1 MSAAVLDLVRDSS
14 LTKGLDDSEAR
25 MLIEAL
31 AIAIEHE
38 PAQAVHLKMR
48 GRLIVHLV
56 MLWAAGKFGS
66 VAQLAAVNQIH
77 ECLPTPSVSTEEF
90 MERMIVTCLK

>member
-1 MSAAVLDLVRDSS
+1 MSAAVLELVRDSS
-14 LTKGLDDSEAR
+14 LTEGLDDSEAR

-31 AIAIEHE
+31 AVAIDHE
-38 PAQAVHLKMR
+38 PAQAGHLKMR

-56 MLWAAGKFGS
+56 RLWAARKFGA
-66 VAQLAAVNQIH
+66 VAQLAAVNQVH
-77 ECLPTPSVSTEEF
+77 ECLPTPFVSSEEF